1 MDTLPMPLDALDAL
15 SATHGGLDDFRLTSP
30 AEIASVLKTL
40 RDGNVPLN
48 LNAPNGSAV
57 TVTLWALDPVRG
69 ILSFSA
75 DAATPQLQR
84 LVECD
89 EAVVVGYLDSVK
101 LQFDVSQLVLV
112 HSGRASAL
120 NCAYPREVFRFQRR
134 SGYRV
139 RPLMRSAPTAR
150 LRHPTLRDM
159 LLSLRILDVSI
170 GGCALFLPDSV
181 PAMAAGVLVNSVQ
194 LDLDAD
200 TRIHTGLRMQHV
212 TSINPESK
220 GVRLGCEMVDPASDG
235 LRALQL
241 YIDQTQKRRRLM
253 ALD

>member
-15 SATHGGLDDFRLTSP
+15 AATHGGLDDFRLTSP

-40 RDGNVPLN
+40 RDGNLPLN

-57 TVTLWALDPVRG
+57 TVTLWALDPARG

-181 PAMAAGVLVNSVQ
+181 PAMAAGVLMNSVQ